1 MCVTCSLRAR
11 SPEAFSST
19 TDKHQN
25 TSAMSGTMYSA
36 GKLHGEYVH
45 GTLQAAIYSYSYV
58 EVEPAKINDKE
69 AVGIRNFL
77 WYCTIC
83 YLVCSPV

>member
-45 GTLQAAIYSYSYV
+45 GTLQAATATATWKLN
-58 EVEPAKINDKE
+58 PPK
-69 AVGIRNFL
+69 
-77 WYCTIC
+77 
-83 YLVCSPV
+83 

>member
-25 TSAMSGTMYSA
+25 TSAMSGTMYHTV
-36 GKLHGEYVH
+36 LVNCTVEYVH
-45 GTLQAAIYSYSYV
+45 GTLQAATGYSYV

-77 WYCTIC
+77 WY
-83 YLVCSPV
+83 L